1 MIMLQKDCKK
11 RVAAFRILLV
21 LFAAFSACG
30 ALYAPICYTAPKVEC
45 IDLEEDAIVAHWGYD
60 CLSQYTRTLLE
71 IGSLNSFDP
80 SPEDRGQPTRF
91 APGRHAF
98 VFTTTSPISDNLAWT
113 LDGNMAVAN
122 ANSPVCEP
130 TAVEITWLE
139 ASSGNIAYAC
149 LALLVAAWLILML
162 AKIRRFL
169 CR

>member
-1 MIMLQKDCKK
+1 MTMLQKDCKK
-11 RVAAFRILLV
+11 RVAAFKILLV

-45 IDLEEDAIVAHWGYD
+45 IDLEEDVIVSHWGYD
-60 CLSQYTRTLLE
+60 CLSQYTRTLE
-71 IGSLNSFDP
+71 IGSLNRFDP
-80 SPEDRGQPTRF
+80 LPVDRGQPTRF

-98 VFTTTSPISDNLAWT
+98 VFTTTSPISDNLTWT
-113 LDGNMAVAN
+113 LDRHTAVAN

-139 ASSGNIAYAC
+139 ASSGDIAYVC
-149 LALLVAAWLILML
+149 LALLVTAWLILMGV
-162 AKIRRFL
+162 KIRRFL